1 MQTLIIF
8 MSFLDFLFFPS
19 IVATIIAVIIE
30 QILRRVGNPEWHAD
44 SMMIRRAMGVRKF
57 FYRQAVIVNV
67 LWFLG
72 YAILLFTVGRQAP
85 QAMPD
90 MIWQGGL
97 SG

>member
-1 MQTLIIF
+1 MQLLIII
-8 MSFLDFLFFPS
+8 MSFLDFIFYPT
-19 IVATIIAVIIE
+19 IVATILAVIIE
-30 QILRRVGNPEWHAD
+30 QIIRRLSNPEWSQDAQW
-44 SMMIRRAMGVRKF
+44 INRAMGMRKF

-90 MIWQGGL
+90 MIWKG
-97 SG
+97 

>member
-8 MSFLDFLFFPS
+8 MSFLDFIFYPT

-30 QILRRVGNPEWHAD
+30 QIIRRVGNPEWNQD
-44 SMMIRRAMGVRKF
+44 QQWINRAMGVRKF

-85 QAMPD
+85 QQMPD
-90 MIWQGGL
+90 MIWQG
-97 SG
+97 

>member
-1 MQTLIIF
+1 MQALIIF
-8 MSFLDFLFFPS
+8 MSFLDFIFYPT

-30 QILRRVGNPEWHAD
+30 QILRRVSNPEWNQD
-44 SMMIRRAMGVRKF
+44 QQWINRAMGMRKF
-57 FYRQAVIVNV
+57 FYRQALIVNV

-90 MIWQGGL
+90 MIWEG
-97 SG
+97 

>member
-8 MSFLDFLFFPS
+8 MSFLDFIFYPT

-30 QILRRVGNPEWHAD
+30 QILRRVSNPEWNQD
-44 SMMIRRAMGVRKF
+44 QQWINRAMGVRKF
-57 FYRQAVIVNV
+57 FYRQALMVNV

-72 YAILLFTVGRQAP
+72 YAILLFSVGRQAP

-90 MIWQGGL
+90 MIWKG
-97 SG
+97 

>member
-1 MQTLIIF
+1 MNTLIVF
-8 MSFLDFLFFPS
+8 MSFLDFLFFPT

-30 QILRRVGNPEWHAD
+30 QIIRRVGNPEWNQD
-44 SMMIRRAMGVRKF
+44 QQWINRAMGVRKF

-72 YAILLFTVGRQAP
+72 YAILMFTVGRQAP

-90 MIWQGGL
+90 MIWQG
-97 SG
+97 

>member
-1 MQTLIIF
+1 MNTLIVF
-8 MSFLDFLFFPS
+8 MSFLDFLFFPT
-19 IVATIIAVIIE
+19 IVATLIAVVIE
-30 QILRRVGNPEWHAD
+30 QIIRRVGNPEWHQD
-44 SMMIRRAMGVRKF
+44 SMMIQRAMGVRKF

>member
-8 MSFLDFLFFPS
+8 MSFLDFIFYPT

-30 QILRRVGNPEWHAD
+30 QILRRVSNPEWNQD
-44 SMMIRRAMGVRKF
+44 QEWINRAMGMRKF
-57 FYRQAVIVNV
+57 FYRQALIVNV

-72 YAILLFTVGRQAP
+72 YAILLFSVGRQAP

-90 MIWQGGL
+90 MIWKG
-97 SG
+97 

>member
-1 MQTLIIF
+1 MQALIII
-8 MSFLDFLFFPS
+8 MSFLDFIFYPT

-30 QILRRVGNPEWHAD
+30 QIIRRVGNPEWNQD
-44 SMMIRRAMGVRKF
+44 QQWINRAMGVRKF

-85 QAMPD
+85 QQMPD
-90 MIWQGGL
+90 MIWKG
-97 SG
+97 